1 MSLFKNLNINHLVN
15 SKNIYFF
22 LFISSLISRLIISYF
37 YGDRNLVNEWETLVT
52 NLYNNGALYM
62 LEFDGV
68 IVPNLWMPPIYA
80 YFVYLHALVFGLEE
94 NLANYVVASQILISS
109 LSTIIFYKII
119 KKFFS
124 SRLSLIG
131 ALIFSFFPII
141 AYSASQISSVTIYL
155 FLFLLFNLYILNLA
169 ESKSHRKYKHYIL
182 IGLIA
187 GVLILTRRDFILI
200 YFFSLFYIFFIF
212 KTPIKKIFLI
222 LLLTSITISPYIVRN
237 YVSFDKFIVHTGFG
251 YNLWKAYNLNAK
263 VEGNYIH
270 SAKLLSKLETVEK
283 DIYYRINAD
292 KIYFEETKDII
303 LENPK
308 RSVEFYFKRLFSLF
322 FLDLNSSQDNY
333 FNFFHIFPNILI
345 SILSFFGLIICSKKN
360 YSLNYLIMNMIIILC
375 VYSLFA
381 LMPRY
386 KIYILPFQIILS
398 LTFIKFVKNK
408 LIKKY

>member
-1 MSLFKNLNINHLVN
+1 MSLFKKLNINHLVN
-15 SKNIYFF
+15 SKKIYLF
-22 LFISSLISRLIISYF
+22 LFIASLISRLIISYI
-37 YGDRNLVNEWETLVT
+37 YGDRSLTNEWETLAT

-68 IVPNLWMPPIYA
+68 IVPNLWMPPVYA
-80 YFVYLHALVFGLEE
+80 YFVYLHALVFGLGE
-94 NLANYVVASQILISS
+94 NLAIYVVASQILISS

-124 SRLSLIG
+124 SHLSLIG

-141 AYSASQISSVTIYL
+141 VYSAGQISSATIYL
-155 FLFLLFNLYILNLA
+155 FLFLLFNLFILNLA
-169 ESKSHRKYKHYIL
+169 ESKSHQKYKHYIL

-200 YFFSLFYIFFIF
+200 YFCSLFYVFLFF

-237 YVSFDKFIVHTGFG
+237 YVSFDRFIVHTGFG

-263 VEGNYIH
+263 VEGNNIH
-270 SAKLLSKLETVEK
+270 SVKLLTKLETVEK

-292 KIYFEETKDII
+292 KIYFEETKNII

-308 RSVEFYFKRLFSLF
+308 RFIEFYLKRLFAVF
-322 FLDLNSSQDNY
+322 FVDLNSSQTNY
-333 FNFFHIFPNILI
+333 FNFFHIVPNITI
-345 SILSFFGLIICSKKN
+345 SILSFFGLIFYSKRN
-360 YSLNYLIMNMIIILC
+360 YSLNYLIMNMVIILC
-375 VYSLFA
+375 IYSLFA
-381 LMPRY
+381 LLPRY

-398 LTFIKFVKNK
+398 LVFLNFIKDK
-408 LIKKY
+408 LTKKY